1 MAMVMNIFVP
11 GLTRQQHDELRTV
24 DVGDEVSIHSLLD
37 VDSLTQADHLDFQS
51 LLRRARAE
59 LDAFDGSVDAV
70 VPHWDFPTSVLAPM
84 LAAERS
90 LPSPSI
96 DSILS
101 FEHKYWSRLI
111 QNQAI
116 PEQVPR
122 FAAFDPFD
130 PEVERSGVGLPFPR
144 WIKPVKSH
152 SSQLGFEVRGE
163 EGFRDALE
171 VIRREIRT
179 VGHAFDEVLS
189 TIDVPESVRGVT
201 GTSCIAEQIITG
213 TQVAPEVSMFQGD
226 FVVHGFFDMRRSE
239 DGHSFDSLCYPA
251 RSVPPEVRDRMLVAT
266 ERVLREA
273 GFDNGCANAEF
284 MWDERTDRISMI
296 EVNTRISQ
304 SHSDLFVKVDG
315 TSNHEYAIAV
325 ALGRRPRPKPGA
337 GRFGAAA
344 KHLIG
349 VHKDGTVRAVPTD
362 RDLVRLQDEF
372 PDTVVQLAVKP
383 GDRLSELPNQDPY
396 RYVLAT
402 VYLGA
407 ADYAELPDV
416 AARMEGFLPFDIDHG
431 DEEPRDRR
439 TA

>member
-1 MAMVMNIFVP
+1 MVMNIFVP
-11 GLTRQQHDELRTV
+11 GLTRPQREELRTV
-24 DVGDEVSIHSLLD
+24 DVGSEIGIHALLD
-37 VDSLTQADHLDFQS
+37 VDSVTVAEHLDFQS

-59 LDAFDGSVDAV
+59 LDAFDGTVDAV

-84 LAAERS
+84 LAAEHS
-90 LPSPSI
+90 LPSPSLE
-96 DSILS
+96 SVLS

-111 QNQAI
+111 QRRAI
-116 PEQVPR
+116 PEHVPR

-130 PEVERSGVGLPFPR
+130 PEVERSGVGLPFPF
-144 WIKPVKSH
+144 WVKPVKSH
-152 SSQLGFEVRGE
+152 SSQLGFEVRDAAGL
-163 EGFRDALE
+163 RDALE
-171 VIRREIRT
+171 VIRKEIRT
-179 VGHAFDEVLS
+179 VGDAFDEVLS
-189 TIDVPESVRGVT
+189 MVDVPEGVRGVT
-201 GTSCIAEQIITG
+201 GTSCIAEEVIAG
-213 TQVAPEVSMFQGD
+213 TQAAPEVSMFQGEL
-226 FVVHGFFDMRRSE
+226 VVHGFFDMRRSE

-251 RSVPPEVRDRMLVAT
+251 RTVPPAVRDRMVVAT

-284 MWDERTDRISMI
+284 MWDDRTDRLSMI

-325 ALGRRPRPKPGA
+325 ALGRRPRPGARA

-349 VHKDGTVRAVPTD
+349 VHTDGVVRAVPTD
-362 RDLVRLQDEF
+362 RDLARLREEF
-372 PDTVVQLAVKP
+372 PETVVQLAVKP

-407 ADYAELPDV
+407 EAYADLADV
-416 AARMEGFLPFDIDHG
+416 AARVEDHLPFRIEN
-431 DEEPRDRR
+431 DEASLDRR
-439 TA
+439 PA